1 MENVN
6 RTLAESI
13 FEVFERMFFIF
24 LEPGGRSPVH
34 DYEAAIRF
42 DGPQRG
48 TIRILFTRPVAR
60 LMVRNMLGLENGAVT
75 DPHLED
81 CMKEAAN
88 MVCGNFLV
96 NLDPSTTFAMSLPV
110 FAKRPG
116 QPPLPSKG
124 VVALDFDCE
133 AGKMGVVLDM
143 EGTG

>member
-1 MENVN
+1 MNVKE
-6 RTLAESI
+6 TLTESI

-42 DGPQRG
+42 DGPRRG
-48 TIRILFTRPVAR
+48 TIRLLFTRTVAR
-60 LMVRNMLGLENGAVT
+60 LMVRNMLGLDNGAVT

-81 CMKEAAN
+81 CVKEAAN

-96 NLDPSTTFAMSLPV
+96 NLDPSRKFTMSLPV
-110 FAKRPG
+110 ITQRPD
-116 QPPLPSKG
+116 QPPPPSEG

-133 AGKMGVVLDM
+133 AGKLGVVLEM
-143 EGTG
+143 EGAG